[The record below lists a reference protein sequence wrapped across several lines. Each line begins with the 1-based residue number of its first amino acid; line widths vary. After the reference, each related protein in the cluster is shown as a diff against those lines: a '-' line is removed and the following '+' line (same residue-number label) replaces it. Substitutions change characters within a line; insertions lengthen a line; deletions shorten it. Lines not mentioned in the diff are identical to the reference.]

1 MKKLK
6 SSLVNMLLSLAL
18 IASIMAGALAFVYQI
33 TKDPIQQTAI
43 KTIND
48 AVKEVV
54 PAFDNDPNKEA
65 YKIGVEGSTDSLI
78 FYPAKKNGELVGT
91 AVSTFTN
98 KGFAGHFT
106 IMVGFLP
113 DGTIYNTK
121 VLSHKET
128 PGLGS
133 KMTEAKFHD
142 QFNGKNPEKITMKV
156 KKDGGDIDAITAATI
171 SSRAYC
177 DALARAYL
185 GYTKHNT
192 DDGESGA
199 TKGGKHE

>member
-1 MKKLK
+1 MKKLE

-18 IASIMAGALAFVYQI
+18 IASIMAGALAFVYQK
-33 TKDPIQQTAI
+33 TKGPISATNI

-54 PAFDNDPNKEA
+54 PAFDNDPSKDA
-65 YKIGVEGSTDSLI
+65 YKMAVEGSKDSLV
-78 FYPAKKNGELVGT
+78 FYPAKKGGALVGT
-91 AVSTFTN
+91 AVSTFTD

-121 VLSHKET
+121 ALSHKET

-133 KMTEAKFHD
+133 KMSDAKFHD
-142 QFNGKNPEKITMKV
+142 QFNGKNPGKMTLKV
-156 KKDGGDIDAITAATI
+156 KKDGGDVDAITAATI

-177 DALARAYL
+177 DALARAYMA
-185 GYTKHNT
+185 YTKQNA
-192 DDGESGA
+192 DGESGA